1 MLQFKKKA
9 TPLTLFDFEAAI
21 YQAALKARDERW
33 ETKVGKKAG
42 SHYPMIKRKLWS
54 IAIRWNEQSMNWA
67 GTGLTLSDFDKPME
81 ANMGAVHSSA
91 PPQWRWA
98 CGNNLDLWAVEY
110 ITGTIPGLEH
120 DADPMIMAAALRFIA
135 EDPCKV
141 PGALATAGFICPGC
155 TNSWDVAQRIDIEK
169 VNAEQKLED
178 GLSFEQLLDIS
189 KIHLWPVEIKPED
202 LENLPLVSSLFTAAS
217 PS

>member
-1 MLQFKKKA
+1 MLSLKKKA
-9 TPLTLFDFEAAI
+9 TLLTLFDFEAAM
-21 YQAALKARDERW
+21 YEAALKARDPRW
-33 ETKVGKKAG
+33 ETKVSKKAG

-54 IAIRWNEQSMNWA
+54 IAIRWNEQSLNWA
-67 GTGLTLSDFDKPME
+67 GTDLQLSDFDKPME
-81 ANMGAVHSSA
+81 NKMGAVQSSV

-98 CGNNLDLWAVEY
+98 CANNLELFAVEY

-155 TNSWDVAQRIDIEK
+155 TDSWDVTQKLDIEK
-169 VNAEQKLED
+169 VNKEQSLES
-178 GLSFEQLLDIS
+178 GISMENLLALS
-189 KIHLWPVEIKPED
+189 KIHLWPVEQKTED
-202 LENLPLVSSLFTAAS
+202 LEALPLVSSLFMKD
-217 PS
+217 

>member
-1 MLQFKKKA
+1 
-9 TPLTLFDFEAAI
+9 
-21 YQAALKARDERW
+21 
-33 ETKVGKKAG
+33 
-42 SHYPMIKRKLWS
+42 
-54 IAIRWNEQSMNWA
+54 MNWA
-67 GTGLTLSDFDKPME
+67 GTELRLSDFDKPSE
-81 ANMGAVHSSA
+81 NMMGPVQSSV

-98 CGNNLDLWAVEY
+98 CGNTLELWAVEY

-155 TNSWDVAQRIDIEK
+155 TNSWDVTQRIDIDK

-178 GLSFEQLLDIS
+178 GLSFEQLLSIS
-189 KIHLWPVEIKPED
+189 KIHLWPVEQKAED
-202 LENLPLVSSLFTAAS
+202 LESLPLVASLFIPES
-217 PS
+217 NM

>member
-1 MLQFKKKA
+1 
-9 TPLTLFDFEAAI
+9 LFDFEAAM
-21 YQAALKARDERW
+21 YEAALKARDPRW
-33 ETKVGKKAG
+33 ETKVGKSTG

-67 GTGLTLSDFDKPME
+67 GTDLKFSDFDKPME
-81 ANMGAVHSSA
+81 TPMEAVRSSA

-98 CGNNLDLWAVEY
+98 CANNLELWAVEY

-120 DADPMIMAAALRFIA
+120 DADPMIMAAELRFIA

-155 TNSWDVAQRIDIEK
+155 TNSWDVAQRIDTEI
-169 VNAEQKLED
+169 VNAERKIEGNISLEH
-178 GLSFEQLLDIS
+178 LLALS
-189 KIHLWPVEIKPED
+189 KIHLWPVEQKDADIEA
-202 LENLPLVSSLFTAAS
+202 LPLVAS
-217 PS
+217 FFKNT

>member
-1 MLQFKKKA
+1 M
-9 TPLTLFDFEAAI
+9 FDFEAAI

-202 LENLPLVSSLFTAAS
+202 LENLPLVSSLFIEAS
-217 PS
+217 SN

>member
-1 MLQFKKKA
+1 MLSSKKKVIRQ
-9 TPLTLFDFEAAI
+9 TLFDFEAAI
-21 YQAALKARDERW
+21 YEAVLKARDPRW

-42 SHYPMIKRKLWS
+42 SHYPIIKRKLWS

-67 GTGLTLSDFDKPME
+67 GSNLDVSDFDKPSE
-81 ANMGAVHSSA
+81 SPMGPVQSSV

-98 CGNNLDLWAVEY
+98 CANNLELFAVEY

-155 TNSWDVAQRIDIEK
+155 TDSWDVTQKIDIDKFNSEQRIE
-169 VNAEQKLED
+169 E
-178 GLSFEQLLDIS
+178 GLSLEQLLSLS
-189 KIHLWPVEIKPED
+189 KIHLWPVNQKPED
-202 LENLPLVSSLFTAAS
+202 LASLPLAATLFTEVFE
-217 PS
+217 

>member
-1 MLQFKKKA
+1 M
-9 TPLTLFDFEAAI
+9 FDFEAAT
-21 YQAALKARDERW
+21 YEAALKARDPRW
-33 ETKVGKKAG
+33 KTKVGKSAG

-67 GTGLTLSDFDKPME
+67 GTDLKLSDFDKPME
-81 ANMGAVHSSA
+81 TPIGADQSSVL
-91 PPQWRWA
+91 PQWRWA
-98 CGNNLDLWAVEY
+98 CANNLELWAVEY

-141 PGALATAGFICPGC
+141 PGALATAGLICPGC

-178 GLSFEQLLDIS
+178 GLSFEQLIDIS
-189 KIHLWPVEIKPED
+189 KIHLWPVEQKAED
-202 LENLPLVSSLFTAAS
+202 LVELPLVSALFMKD
-217 PS
+217 